1 MLKDQ
6 SLENEA
12 ELEAALARID
22 ELLPT
27 ALPDTPEYA
36 ELQTL
41 SDLVAD
47 YEKIHYP
54 SAEPTPAG
62 WIQDRLD
69 AQALTEEALVPILG
83 SQQRVKDVL
92 DSQQSLTTEEI
103 QALAKIL
110 GLNPELLLPPQP
122 QPNLLGK
129 PPKQ

>member
-6 SLENEA
+6 PLENEA

-22 ELLPT
+22 ELLPA
-27 ALPDTPEYA
+27 ALPHTPEYA
-36 ELQTL
+36 ELQIL

-69 AQALTEEALVPILG
+69 AYALTEEALVPILG

-92 DSQQSLTTEEI
+92 ASQQSLTAEEI
-103 QALAKIL
+103 QALAKML
-110 GLNPELLLPPQP
+110 GLNPKLLLPPQT

-129 PPKQ
+129 PPRQ

>member
-27 ALPDTPEYA
+27 ALPHTPEYA

-69 AQALTEEALVPILG
+69 AYALTEEALIPILG

-92 DSQQSLTTEEI
+92 ASQQSLTAEEI
-103 QALAKIL
+103 QALAKML
-110 GLNPELLLPPQP
+110 GLNPKLLLPPQP